1 MPRGDTKNNLSITS
15 LGVTMKLTLP
25 TPIQT
30 ALGILNFKVGPEVL
44 PKSPILLAVSLVAF
58 AAAVFLFQYSY
69 FSLARAAA
77 SGIASAALLAA
88 VAMLWARVS
97 GHNQRLTQTLTA
109 LAVGGAI
116 VILIRTLLGFIIFIS
131 PSLAELPEANVRQLE
146 AFVLFPIYVWNIFIF
161 AFLFRRSF
169 RADVL
174 VSFAIAIALVL
185 IVYFS
190 IPVAFKS
197 L

>member
-1 MPRGDTKNNLSITS
+1 
-15 LGVTMKLTLP
+15 MKLTIP

-30 ALGILNFKVGPEVL
+30 LLGILNFKLGPEVL

-58 AAAVFLFQYSY
+58 AAAVFLFQYGF

-77 SGIASAALLAA
+77 SGIAGAVLLAA

-97 GHNQRLTQTLTA
+97 GHKERLTQTLTA
-109 LAVGGAI
+109 LAWGGAI
-116 VILIRTLLGFIIFIS
+116 VIFIRTALGFIILIAPNF
-131 PSLAELPEANVRQLE
+131 AELPDSNVRQLE
-146 AFVLFPIYVWNIFIF
+146 AFVLFPLYVWNIFVF

-169 RADVL
+169 RADV
-174 VSFAIAIALVL
+174 VVAFAISIALVL
-185 IVYFS
+185 TVYFS